1 MGQNGISWAMG
12 IHGISWN
19 LKSSQNR
26 VFHQGSA
33 WMSLLAIS
41 GPRKRGTTYGS
52 WLWTSNSERV
62 LKYQMPQEL
71 IWQCV
76 KTLVPLVNPKI
87 AGTWMFIPK
96 KTFIGIDTSPY
107 QMPTKNHMPQ
117 LLVAPKKSRCARDIL
132 LVFTMESP
140 RSCQRFCPPGCAITL
155 GGIEK
160 KSSKDQHLKWWTGN
174 ELIMKWR

>member
-1 MGQNGISWAMG
+1 MGYHGPWEFMG
-12 IHGISWN
+12 YHGILSLPKTVFFTKALHGWVSWR
-19 LKSSQNR
+19 SQ
-26 VFHQGSA
+26 G
-33 WMSLLAIS
+33 LANVAQLT
-41 GPRKRGTTYGS
+41 GVGCEPRTT
-52 WLWTSNSERV
+52 ERV

-96 KTFIGIDTSPY
+96 KNVFIGIDTSPY

-160 KSSKDQHLKWWTGN
+160 KSSKDQHLKWWTDN